1 MEVFYITTP
10 IYYPNAPPHV
20 GHAYT
25 TLFADVLARF
35 KRLTGSRVFY
45 LTGNDEHG
53 LKIQRAAE
61 AQNKH
66 PKVFVDEMAEVFKK
80 YWRSLDISYDY
91 FIRTTDELHEK
102 TVKEAFMYIYKKGY
116 IYKARYSGLYCV
128 ECEKYY
134 SPGEYVEVEGKPYC
148 PLHNKPLEYMEEETY
163 YFKLSDFKDYL
174 LDVLGNRDIVYPR
187 HYAQE
192 VLFKLKSEELRDV
205 SVARPVERVWWGIPV
220 PFDEKY
226 VIYVWF
232 DALLNYIS
240 AIHYLDNKDVFREY
254 WSSVH
259 HVIGKDIL
267 WFHTVVWFSIL
278 KALDLEPP
286 RKLIVHAFLTM
297 RGAKMSKSVGNIV
310 SIDEMLQRYGVDGS
324 RYLLTRIFNMDK
336 DSEFSFELLDSIYTS
351 ELVDT
356 YGNLVRRVGVL
367 AQKKCNG
374 KIYRRSVESRFL
386 DEVPVRIGEYLD
398 AMRSCEIS
406 KAALIAIDISRL
418 GNQYLNE
425 TKPWEKSDPSKELY
439 NVLELIRVAT
449 TLLAPI
455 TTRASRVISDRFG
468 FDIENPL
475 KLKLETVERYT
486 VKEAPILFRKLKT
499 SSQQSGEI
507 SEQSGSS

>member
-10 IYYPNAPPHV
+10 IYYPNALPHV

-35 KRLTGSRVFY
+35 KRLTGAKVFY

-53 LKIQRAAE
+53 LKIQRVAE
-61 AQNKH
+61 SQNKH

-80 YWRSLDISYDY
+80 YWKSLDISYDY

-102 TVKEAFMYIYKKGY
+102 TVKEAFTYIYKKGY
-116 IYKARYSGLYCV
+116 IYKAKYSGLYCV

-134 SPGEYVEVEGKPYC
+134 SPGEYVVVEDKPYC

-163 YFKLSDFKDYL
+163 YYKLSEFKDYL
-174 LDVLGNRDIVYPR
+174 LDVLENRNIVYPR

-192 VLFKLKSEELRDV
+192 VISKLKSEGLRDI

-240 AIHYLDNKDVFREY
+240 AIHYLDDKDVFTEH
-254 WSSVH
+254 WSAAH
-259 HVIGKDIL
+259 HIIGKDIL

-278 KALDLEPP
+278 RALDLEPP
-286 RKLIVHAFLTM
+286 RKLIVHAFLTS

-324 RYLLTRIFNMDK
+324 RYLLTRISNMDK
-336 DSEFSFELLDSIYTS
+336 DSEFSFELLDSVYTS

-367 AQKKCNG
+367 AQKKCGG
-374 KIYRRSVESRFL
+374 KIYRRSIESKL
-386 DEVPVRIGEYLD
+386 ADEVPVKIGEYLD
-398 AMRSCEIS
+398 AMKSYEASR
-406 KAALIAIDISRL
+406 AAQIAIDLART

-425 TKPWEKSDPSKELY
+425 AKPWEKSDPSRELY
-439 NVLELIRVAT
+439 NALELIRVAT
-449 TLLAPI
+449 ILLAPI
-455 TTRASRVISDRFG
+455 TTRASRVVSERFG
-468 FDIENPL
+468 FTIENPL
-475 KLKLETVERYT
+475 KLRLESIERYN
-486 VKEAPILFRKLKT
+486 VAEAPILFRKLKT
-499 SSQQSGEI
+499 TAQQPAQPSQ
-507 SEQSGSS
+507 

>member
-1 MEVFYITTP
+1 MRVVKVEAFYITTP
-10 IYYPNAPPHV
+10 IYYVNAPPHV

-25 TLFADVLARF
+25 TLFADVVARF
-35 KRLTGSRVFY
+35 KRLTGVRVFY
-45 LTGNDEHG
+45 LTGTDEHG

-61 AQNKH
+61 SQGKP
-66 PKVFVDEMAEVFKK
+66 PKVFVDEVAEVFKK
-80 YWRSLDISYDY
+80 YWKSLDISYDY

-102 TVKEAFMYIYKKGY
+102 TVKEAFTQIYKKGY

-134 SPGEYVEVEGKPYC
+134 APGEYIEVEGKPYC

-174 LDVLGNRDIVYPR
+174 LEVLENRDIVYPR

-192 VLFKLKSEELRDV
+192 VISKLKSESLRDI
-205 SVARPVERVWWGIPV
+205 SVARPIEKVWWGIPV
-220 PFDEKY
+220 PFDDKY

-240 AIHYLDNKDVFREY
+240 AIHYLSDREKFKEY
-254 WSSVH
+254 WSVAH

-286 RKLIVHAFLTM
+286 RRVIVHAFLTSK
-297 RGAKMSKSVGNIV
+297 GTKMSKSVGNIV

-324 RYLLTRIFNMDK
+324 RYLFARIFNMDK
-336 DSEFSFELLDSIYTS
+336 DSEFSFELLDNVYIS

-356 YGNLVRRVGVL
+356 YGNLVRRAGVL
-367 AQKKCNG
+367 AQKKCAG
-374 KIYRRSVESRFL
+374 RVYRRSIDSKVGE
-386 DEVPVRIGEYLD
+386 EVVVKIGEYLE
-398 AMRSCEIS
+398 AMKNYEVSS
-406 KAALIAIDISRL
+406 ALQAVMDIARL

-439 NVLELIRVAT
+439 NVLELIRIST
-449 TLLAPI
+449 ILLAPV
-455 TTRASRVISDRFG
+455 TPRASRITAERFG
-468 FDIENPL
+468 FNIENPL
-475 KLKLETVERYT
+475 KLRLESIERYT
-486 VKEAPILFRKLKT
+486 VTEAPILFRKLKVT
-499 SSQQSGEI
+499 TQQE
-507 SEQSGSS
+507 

>member
-1 MEVFYITTP
+1 VIRVEVFYITTP
-10 IYYPNAPPHV
+10 IYYPNALPHV

-35 KRLTGSRVFY
+35 KRLTGAKVFY

-53 LKIQRAAE
+53 LKIQRVAE
-61 AQNKH
+61 SQNKH

-80 YWRSLDISYDY
+80 YWKSLDISYDY

-102 TVKEAFMYIYKKGY
+102 TVKEAFTYIYKKGY
-116 IYKARYSGLYCV
+116 IYKAKYSGLYCV

-134 SPGEYVEVEGKPYC
+134 SPGEYVVVEDKPYC

-163 YFKLSDFKDYL
+163 YFKLSEFKDYL
-174 LDVLGNRDIVYPR
+174 LDVLENRNIVYPR

-192 VLFKLKSEELRDV
+192 VISKLKSEGLRDI

-240 AIHYLDNKDVFREY
+240 AIHYLDDKDVFTEY
-254 WSSVH
+254 WSAAH
-259 HVIGKDIL
+259 HIIGKDIL

-278 KALDLEPP
+278 RALDLEPP
-286 RKLIVHAFLTM
+286 RKLIVHAFLTS

-324 RYLLTRIFNMDK
+324 RYLLTRISNMDK
-336 DSEFSFELLDSIYTS
+336 DSEFSFELLDSVYTS

-367 AQKKCNG
+367 AQKKCGG
-374 KIYRRSVESRFL
+374 KIYRRSIESKL
-386 DEVPVRIGEYLD
+386 ADEVPVKIGEYLD
-398 AMRSCEIS
+398 AMKSYEASR
-406 KAALIAIDISRL
+406 AAQIAIDLART

-425 TKPWEKSDPSKELY
+425 TKPWEKSDPSRDLY
-439 NVLELIRVAT
+439 NALELIRVAT
-449 TLLAPI
+449 ILLAPI
-455 TTRASRVISDRFG
+455 TTRASRVVSERFG
-468 FDIENPL
+468 FTIENPL
-475 KLKLETVERYT
+475 KLRLESIERYN
-486 VKEAPILFRKLKT
+486 VAEAPILFRKLKT
-499 SSQQSGEI
+499 TAQQPAQPSQ
-507 SEQSGSS
+507 